1 MARSAATEIR
11 PKYLSLP
18 ALFFGTRKY
27 FAAMSAS
34 F

>member
-18 ALFFGTRKY
+18 ALPFGIRY
-27 FAAMSAS
+27 FFAALAAS